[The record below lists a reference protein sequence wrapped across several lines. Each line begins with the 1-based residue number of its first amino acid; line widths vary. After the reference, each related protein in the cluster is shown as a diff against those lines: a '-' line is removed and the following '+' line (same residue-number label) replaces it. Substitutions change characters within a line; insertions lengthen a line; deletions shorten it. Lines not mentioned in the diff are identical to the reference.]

1 MVQFSTDEDLEEK
14 IFFLETKVKS
24 LEVLYDNISTD
35 MTEQET
41 SAESFRENGGNV
53 YRENFQSRT
62 KSLRNRFGNKSKYKS
77 RGLFLSASDRKPSVV
92 EEKLTV
98 DDDYKDLSQDTFSL
112 MLLSQPFSKQWCFGV
127 TVFLLQGTLL
137 MMIAFDQISTSK
149 GSTPFDVP
157 YRVPPVVHAGQLLA
171 IIISV
176 ATQTDLVAAII
187 SMLTL
192 SPGQRHYWTT
202 LIKVPEESSLRVW
215 AARIAF
221 PIALELVEGG
231 FVLFTTFV
239 IVIQSDNIIDLF
251 KDFAAMQLIS
261 ELDNMVRRYELH
273 FLRVIGFTFAL
284 SCLLIT

>member
-1 MVQFSTDEDLEEK
+1 
-14 IFFLETKVKS
+14 
-24 LEVLYDNISTD
+24 
-35 MTEQET
+35 
-41 SAESFRENGGNV
+41 
-53 YRENFQSRT
+53 
-62 KSLRNRFGNKSKYKS
+62 
-77 RGLFLSASDRKPSVV
+77 
-92 EEKLTV
+92 
-98 DDDYKDLSQDTFSL
+98 

-127 TVFLLQGTLL
+127 AVFLLQGTLL

-176 ATQTDLVAAII
+176 ATQTDLVTAIV

-239 IVIQSDNIIDLF
+239 IVISATNRPSGAGSKPGKSSGVRWSREIEVGLYGDCCF
-251 KDFAAMQLIS
+251 SGPAARS
-261 ELDNMVRRYELH
+261 
-273 FLRVIGFTFAL
+273 FPL
-284 SCLLIT
+284 SFFGINNS

>member
-1 MVQFSTDEDLEEK
+1 MGQSSPGGEDLEEK

-35 MTEQET
+35 MTEQEI
-41 SAESFRENGGNV
+41 SAESFPENGGNV
-53 YRENFQSRT
+53 YRESFQSRA
-62 KSLRNRFGNKSKYKS
+62 KSLRKRFGNQSKYKKS
-77 RGLFLSASDRKPSVV
+77 RGLFLSDSDRKPSVV
-92 EEKLTV
+92 EEELTV

-137 MMIAFDQISTSK
+137 MMIAFDQISASK

-176 ATQTDLVAAII
+176 ATQTDLVTAIV

-202 LIKVPEESSLRVW
+202 LIKVPEDSSLWVW
-215 AARIAF
+215 AARVAF

-273 FLRVIGFTFAL
+273 FLRAICFTLRFL
-284 SCLLIT
+284 VY